1 MSLTEKFFDYI
12 PKLNAVEFT
21 GLARLL
27 KVQLLD
33 EINPQAEQVK
43 DRFAPRP
50 FTDVLD
56 DMLRAFD
63 KQNRKR
69 KKEIIA
75 LVKAAT
81 KPEKGGAANA
91 GDSKDS

>member
-1 MSLTEKFFDYI
+1 MNLTEKFFDYI

-33 EINPQAEQVK
+33 EVNPAAEQTK
-43 DRFAPRP
+43 DRYAPRS
-50 FTDVLD
+50 FTDVLN
-56 DMLRAFD
+56 DMLNAFEKCD
-63 KQNRKR
+63 RKR
-69 KKEIIA
+69 RKEILQ

-81 KPEKGGAANA
+81 KATRSDFNA
-91 GDSKDS
+91 SDSQDS

>member
-33 EINPQAEQVK
+33 EVNPTAEQTK
-43 DRFAPRP
+43 DRYAPRS
-50 FTDVLD
+50 FTDVLN
-56 DMLRAFD
+56 DMLKAFEKCD
-63 KQNRKR
+63 RKR
-69 KKEIIA
+69 RKEIIK
-75 LVKAAT
+75 LLKAAS
-81 KPEKGGAANA
+81 KAPR
-91 GDSKDS
+91 GDLDASDSQDS

>member
-33 EINPQAEQVK
+33 EVNPTAEQTK
-43 DRFAPRP
+43 DRYAPRS
-50 FTDVLD
+50 FTDVLN
-56 DMLRAFD
+56 DMLNAFEKCD
-63 KQNRKR
+63 RKR
-69 KKEIIA
+69 RKEIIK
-75 LVKAAT
+75 LLKAAS
-81 KPEKGGAANA
+81 KAPR
-91 GDSKDS
+91 GDLDASDSQDS

>member
-33 EINPQAEQVK
+33 EVNPAAEQTK
-43 DRFAPRP
+43 DRYAPRS
-50 FTDVLD
+50 FTDVLN
-56 DMLRAFD
+56 DMLNTFEKCD
-63 KQNRKR
+63 RKR
-69 KKEIIA
+69 RKEIIK
-75 LVKAAT
+75 LLKAAS
-81 KPEKGGAANA
+81 KAPR
-91 GDSKDS
+91 GDLDASDSQDS

>member
-33 EINPQAEQVK
+33 EVNPTAE
-43 DRFAPRP
+43 
-50 FTDVLD
+50 
-56 DMLRAFD
+56 
-63 KQNRKR
+63 
-69 KKEIIA
+69 
-75 LVKAAT
+75 
-81 KPEKGGAANA
+81 
-91 GDSKDS
+91 